1 MLAPAAC
8 TLACAIT
15 WHKRKMRELLV
26 IEGRRNIT
34 GPSPAGGVVIRM
46 VRPQSARDALRP
58 NATTA
63 TTDRKIHHR
72 SQRLTFDDSASLGLR
87 LRKGLPGGSDARIR
101 LPPAALGKTR
111 VTVRLAFNTSVID
124 VAAAVPPAVA
134 SFDVVASLDFVASS
148 DVVSANASLTPWF
161 GSVAICNRCPSTIVL
176 HAVLFSNRDGLNS

>member
-15 WHKRKMRELLV
+15 WRKRKMRELLV
-26 IEGRRNIT
+26 IKESRNIT
-34 GPSPAGGVVIRM
+34 GPSPARGVVIRM

-87 LRKGLPGGSDARIR
+87 LRKGLPGGSDARTR

-111 VTVRLAFNTSVID
+111 VIVRFAFNTTVID
-124 VAAAVPPAVA
+124 VAAAVPPAAV
-134 SFDVVASLDFVASS
+134 SL
-148 DVVSANASLTPWF
+148 DVVSANASLAPSF
-161 GSVAICNRCPSTIVL
+161 GSVAICNPCSSTIAL
-176 HAVLFSNRDGLNS
+176 RAVFSNRDGLNS